1 MISKLPQSQASILG
15 GRRSFYRVYAR
26 ETLEICHLRW
36 FSADSRLLTS
46 HFNLKY
52 TKPPGEQPG
61 GDIWVAVAR
70 SLHPHYFN
78 RNANRRG
85 LLHSGDTQSVGH
97 LLRGHQIGF
106 VLVVHHGLRG

>member
-52 TKPPGEQPG
+52 TKTP
-61 GDIWVAVAR
+61 R
-70 SLHPHYFN
+70 
-78 RNANRRG
+78 
-85 LLHSGDTQSVGH
+85 
-97 LLRGHQIGF
+97 
-106 VLVVHHGLRG
+106 

>member
-1 MISKLPQSQASILG
+1 MLSKLPQSQASILG

-52 TKPPGEQPG
+52 TKT
-61 GDIWVAVAR
+61 AR
-70 SLHPHYFN
+70 
-78 RNANRRG
+78 
-85 LLHSGDTQSVGH
+85 
-97 LLRGHQIGF
+97 
-106 VLVVHHGLRG
+106 